1 MLLLENTHH
10 TKQLYLIT
18 LFILYHIK
26 ELENMELN
34 YIIDGLIDG
43 IKDIRE
49 HNHDGNNNEI
59 YNDLDKQSELI
70 NKLIEFKKQ
79 QESDEYNMKVARQL
93 TDIAENIQ
101 ALVKLMALV
110 SISNSDD
117 AKAYFM
123 NETLTHVLDSLCN
136 SIDDITNL
144 SNSLVD
150 LD

>member
-1 MLLLENTHH
+1 
-10 TKQLYLIT
+10 
-18 LFILYHIK
+18 
-26 ELENMELN
+26 MELN

-59 YNDLDKQSELI
+59 YNDLDRQTELI
-70 NKLIEFKKQ
+70 KKLIEFKKQ
-79 QESDEYNMKVARQL
+79 IESNEYKSNEYNMKIARQL

-123 NETLTHVLDSLCN
+123 NETLSHVLDSLCN
-136 SIDDITNL
+136 SINDITNL

>member
-1 MLLLENTHH
+1 
-10 TKQLYLIT
+10 
-18 LFILYHIK
+18 
-26 ELENMELN
+26 MELN
-34 YIIDGLIDG
+34 YIIDGLLNITKL
-43 IKDIRE
+43 IQE
-49 HNHDGNNNEI
+49 HNHGNRQSEI
-59 YNDLDKQSELI
+59 YNDLDKQRELI

-79 QESDEYNMKVARQL
+79 QGSDEYNMKVARQL

-150 LD
+150 LDD

>member
-1 MLLLENTHH
+1 
-10 TKQLYLIT
+10 
-18 LFILYHIK
+18 
-26 ELENMELN
+26 MELN

-70 NKLIEFKKQ
+70 NKLIELDKS
-79 QESDEYNMKVARQL
+79 SDGFNMKVARQL
-93 TDIAENIQ
+93 TNIAENIQ

-123 NETLTHVLDSLCN
+123 NETLSHVLDSLCN
-136 SIDDITNL
+136 SINDITNL

-150 LD
+150 LDD

>member
-1 MLLLENTHH
+1 
-10 TKQLYLIT
+10 
-18 LFILYHIK
+18 
-26 ELENMELN
+26 MELN

-59 YNDLDKQSELI
+59 YNDLDRQTELI

-101 ALVKLMALV
+101 ALVKLMVLV

-123 NETLTHVLDSLCN
+123 NETLTHVLDNLCN

-144 SNSLVD
+144 SDSLVD

>member
-1 MLLLENTHH
+1 
-10 TKQLYLIT
+10 
-18 LFILYHIK
+18 
-26 ELENMELN
+26 MELN

-43 IKDIRE
+43 IKDIRK
-49 HNHDGNNNEI
+49 HNHEYRQNSI
-59 YNDLDKQSELI
+59 YDDLDKQSELI

-79 QESDEYNMKVARQL
+79 QESDEYNMKIARQL

-101 ALVKLMALV
+101 TLVKLMALV

-144 SNSLVD
+144 SDSLVD

>member
-1 MLLLENTHH
+1 
-10 TKQLYLIT
+10 
-18 LFILYHIK
+18 
-26 ELENMELN
+26 MELN

-43 IKDIRE
+43 IKDIRK
-49 HNHDGNNNEI
+49 HNHKYRQNSI
-59 YNDLDKQSELI
+59 YDDLDKQSELI

-79 QESDEYNMKVARQL
+79 QESDEYNMKIARQL

-144 SNSLVD
+144 SDSLVD

>member
-1 MLLLENTHH
+1 M
-10 TKQLYLIT
+10 K
-18 LFILYHIK
+18 
-26 ELENMELN
+26 LN

-49 HNHDGNNNEI
+49 HNHGNRQSEI

-79 QESDEYNMKVARQL
+79 QESDEYNMKIARQL

-144 SNSLVD
+144 SDSLVD

>member
-1 MLLLENTHH
+1 MQARLFNNTF
-10 TKQLYLIT
+10 K
-18 LFILYHIK
+18 LYHTGGLK
-26 ELENMELN
+26 DMELN
-34 YIIDGLIDG
+34 YIIDGLIENL
-43 IKDIRE
+43 KNIRE

-70 NKLIEFKKQ
+70 KKLIEFKKQ
-79 QESDEYNMKVARQL
+79 QESDEYNMKIARQL

>member
-1 MLLLENTHH
+1 
-10 TKQLYLIT
+10 
-18 LFILYHIK
+18 
-26 ELENMELN
+26 MELN

-59 YNDLDKQSELI
+59 YNDLDRQTELI
-70 NKLIEFKKQ
+70 KKLIEFKKQ
-79 QESDEYNMKVARQL
+79 IENHDYNIKVARQL
-93 TDIAENIQ
+93 TDIAENLK
-101 ALVKLMALV
+101 ALTGLMSLV
-110 SISNSDD
+110 AISNSDD

-123 NETLTHVLDSLCN
+123 NETLSHVLDSLSN

-150 LD
+150 LDD

>member
-1 MLLLENTHH
+1 MELKEIIARLKSNYDNIIEDRDNKERLKDGLN
-10 TKQLYLIT
+10 KYQYLIQV
-18 LFILYHIK
+18 LQ
-26 ELENMELN
+26 
-34 YIIDGLIDG
+34 
-43 IKDIRE
+43 RQ
-49 HNHDGNNNEI
+49 
-59 YNDLDKQSELI
+59 YN
-70 NKLIEFKKQ
+70 
-79 QESDEYNMKVARQL
+79 DEYNMKIARQL

-144 SNSLVD
+144 SDSLVD

>member
-1 MLLLENTHH
+1 
-10 TKQLYLIT
+10 
-18 LFILYHIK
+18 
-26 ELENMELN
+26 MELN

-79 QESDEYNMKVARQL
+79 IESDEYNMKVARQL

-110 SISNSDD
+110 SISNRDD

-123 NETLTHVLDSLCN
+123 NETLTHVLDSLSN
-136 SIDDITNL
+136 SVDDITNL
-144 SNSLVD
+144 SDSLVD
-150 LD
+150 LDD

>member
-1 MLLLENTHH
+1 
-10 TKQLYLIT
+10 
-18 LFILYHIK
+18 
-26 ELENMELN
+26 MELN

-43 IKDIRE
+43 IKDIRK
-49 HNHDGNNNEI
+49 HNHEYRQNSI
-59 YNDLDKQSELI
+59 YDDLDKQSELI

-123 NETLTHVLDSLCN
+123 NETLTHVLDSLSN
-136 SIDDITNL
+136 SINDITNL
-144 SNSLVD
+144 SDSLVD
-150 LD
+150 LDD

>member
-1 MLLLENTHH
+1 
-10 TKQLYLIT
+10 
-18 LFILYHIK
+18 
-26 ELENMELN
+26 MELN

-43 IKDIRE
+43 INDIVR
-49 HNHDGNNNEI
+49 HNHDVNNNEI
-59 YNDLDKQSELI
+59 YNDLDKQRELI

-79 QESDEYNMKVARQL
+79 IESDEYNMKVARQL

-123 NETLTHVLDSLCN
+123 NETLTHVLDSLSN
-136 SIDDITNL
+136 SIDDINNL
-144 SNSLVD
+144 SDSLVD
-150 LD
+150 LDD

>member
-1 MLLLENTHH
+1 
-10 TKQLYLIT
+10 
-18 LFILYHIK
+18 
-26 ELENMELN
+26 MELN

-49 HNHDGNNNEI
+49 HNHGNKQSEI

-101 ALVKLMALV
+101 ALVKLMTLI

-117 AKAYFM
+117 AKAYFI
-123 NETLTHVLDSLCN
+123 NETLSHVLDSLSN

-144 SNSLVD
+144 SDSLVD

>member
-1 MLLLENTHH
+1 
-10 TKQLYLIT
+10 
-18 LFILYHIK
+18 
-26 ELENMELN
+26 MELN
-34 YIIDGLIDG
+34 NIIDRLIENL
-43 IKDIRE
+43 KEIRK
-49 HNHDGNNNEI
+49 HNHGNKQNSI
-59 YNDLDKQSELI
+59 YDDLDKQSELI

-79 QESDEYNMKVARQL
+79 QESDEYNMNIARQL

-144 SNSLVD
+144 SDSLVD

>member
-1 MLLLENTHH
+1 
-10 TKQLYLIT
+10 
-18 LFILYHIK
+18 
-26 ELENMELN
+26 MELN
-34 YIIDGLIDG
+34 NIIDRLIENL
-43 IKDIRE
+43 KEIRK
-49 HNHDGNNNEI
+49 HNHGNKQSEI
-59 YNDLDKQSELI
+59 YKDLDKQSELV
-70 NKLIEFKKQ
+70 NKLIQLSKQ
-79 QESDEYNMKVARQL
+79 PSSSDAEDKNMNIARQL

-117 AKAYFM
+117 TKAYFM

-144 SNSLVD
+144 SDSLVD

>member
-1 MLLLENTHH
+1 
-10 TKQLYLIT
+10 
-18 LFILYHIK
+18 
-26 ELENMELN
+26 MELN

-49 HNHDGNNNEI
+49 HNHDGNRQSEI
-59 YNDLDKQSELI
+59 YKDLDRQTELI
-70 NKLIEFKKQ
+70 KKLIEFKKQ
-79 QESDEYNMKVARQL
+79 IENHDYNIKVAKQL
-93 TDIAENIQ
+93 TDIAENLK
-101 ALVKLMALV
+101 ALTGLMSLV
-110 SISNSDD
+110 AISNSDD

-144 SNSLVD
+144 SDSLVD

>member
-1 MLLLENTHH
+1 MLLLENT
-10 TKQLYLIT
+10 QQVYLIT
-18 LFILYHIK
+18 LFKLYHIK

-59 YNDLDKQSELI
+59 YNDLDRQTELI
-70 NKLIEFKKQ
+70 KKLIEFKKQ
-79 QESDEYNMKVARQL
+79 IENHDYNIKVAKQL

-110 SISNSDD
+110 SISNSDET
-117 AKAYFM
+117 KAYFM

-136 SIDDITNL
+136 SINDITNL

-150 LD
+150 

>member
-1 MLLLENTHH
+1 
-10 TKQLYLIT
+10 
-18 LFILYHIK
+18 
-26 ELENMELN
+26 MELN

-43 IKDIRE
+43 INDIRK
-49 HNHDGNNNEI
+49 HNHEYRQNSI
-59 YNDLDKQSELI
+59 YDDLDKQSELI

-117 AKAYFM
+117 AKAYFI

-144 SNSLVD
+144 SDGLVD
-150 LD
+150 LDD

>member
-1 MLLLENTHH
+1 
-10 TKQLYLIT
+10 
-18 LFILYHIK
+18 
-26 ELENMELN
+26 MELN

-59 YNDLDKQSELI
+59 YNDLDRQTELI
-70 NKLIEFKKQ
+70 KKLIEFKKQ
-79 QESDEYNMKVARQL
+79 IESNEYNMKIARQL

-123 NETLTHVLDSLCN
+123 NETLSHVLDSLCN
-136 SIDDITNL
+136 SINDITNL

>member
-1 MLLLENTHH
+1 
-10 TKQLYLIT
+10 
-18 LFILYHIK
+18 
-26 ELENMELN
+26 MELN

-43 IKDIRE
+43 IKDIRD

-59 YNDLDKQSELI
+59 YNDLDRQTELI
-70 NKLIEFKKQ
+70 KKLINFRDKLENN
-79 QESDEYNMKVARQL
+79 DYNMKVARQL

-110 SISNSDD
+110 SISNSDET
-117 AKAYFM
+117 KAYFM

-136 SIDDITNL
+136 SINDITNL

-150 LD
+150 LDD